1 LFIAS
6 AISSDRLITRL
17 NLTAIGN
24 KIDDSHKFNNAA
36 QRDGSFH
43 FQGSGFFL
51 KSWLPGF
58 ARVRMRIFPP
68 FLKALWAAALFA
80 GATAFAQ
87 SQAPAPAKPSHAPHT
102 LPLTKFYDT
111 PNPLPIGKPGELIR
125 SEPFGEYD
133 LPYEISAVRI
143 LYHSRSPSGEDVAVS
158 GVVLVPDG
166 APPAG
171 GWPVIAWAHDF
182 IGSAR
187 QCAPSLRRNLK
198 QGPLLSMYVGVG
210 YAVVASDY
218 AGLGTSSSNAALDMR
233 SNALDVIYSIP
244 AARAALPQLGT
255 KWVAAGYS
263 HGGLAAVGVAET
275 GSEVDDPSYLGAIA
289 ISGVAG
295 AQEIFERLA
304 QGPSRRVLVFLAQG
318 IKTVF
323 PEFRVEEMLTDKA
336 IPLYQHISHAC
347 EAGLGPELTA
357 NEMLKSGWENN
368 RYVKEFFTRNTPG
381 RKPVR
386 GPLLLISGEADPEV
400 PSALAET
407 VVARLCKQKD
417 RVLFVQYPGL
427 DASAVLKE
435 SVSEQIS
442 WIQARFAGLPA
453 PSNCPCTGGGT

>member
-1 LFIAS
+1 
-6 AISSDRLITRL
+6 
-17 NLTAIGN
+17 
-24 KIDDSHKFNNAA
+24 
-36 QRDGSFH
+36 
-43 FQGSGFFL
+43 
-51 KSWLPGF
+51 
-58 ARVRMRIFPP
+58 MRIFPP
-68 FLKALWAAALFA
+68 FLNVLWAASLFA

-87 SQAPAPAKPSHAPHT
+87 SQGPAPAKHSHASRT
-102 LPLTKFYDT
+102 FPLTKFYDT

-133 LPYEISAVRI
+133 LPYEVSAVRI
-143 LYHSRSPSGEDVAVS
+143 LYHSRSSNGEDVAVS

-187 QCAPSLRRNLK
+187 QCAPSLLRNLNE
-198 QGPLLSMYVGVG
+198 GPLLSMYVGLG

-218 AGLGTSSSNAALDMR
+218 AGLGTSFPNAALDMR
-233 SNALDVIYSIP
+233 SNALDVIYSVP

-255 KWVAAGYS
+255 KWMAAGYS
-263 HGGLAAVGVAET
+263 QGGLVAVGVAEA
-275 GSEVDDPSYLGAIA
+275 GSGVGDPNYLGAIA
-289 ISGVAG
+289 ISGVAE

-304 QGPSRRVLVFLAQG
+304 QGPANRMLVFLALG

-323 PEFRVEEMLTDKA
+323 PEFQVEEMLTDKA
-336 IPLYQHISHAC
+336 IPPYQHISHAC
-347 EAGLGPELTA
+347 EDSLGPQLAA
-357 NEMLKSGWENN
+357 NEMLKPGWENN
-368 RYVKEFFTRNTPG
+368 QYVKEFFARNSPG
-381 RKPVR
+381 RKPVH

-400 PSALAET
+400 PSALTAT

-417 RVLFVQYPGL
+417 RVLFVEYPGL
-427 DASAVLKE
+427 NASAVIGN

-453 PSNCPCTGGGT
+453 PSNCP

>member
-1 LFIAS
+1 
-6 AISSDRLITRL
+6 
-17 NLTAIGN
+17 
-24 KIDDSHKFNNAA
+24 
-36 QRDGSFH
+36 
-43 FQGSGFFL
+43 
-51 KSWLPGF
+51 
-58 ARVRMRIFPP
+58 MRIFPP
-68 FLKALWAAALFA
+68 FLKALWAAALFV

-87 SQAPAPAKPSHAPHT
+87 SQGPAPAKPPHAPLRT

-111 PNPLPIGKPGELIR
+111 PDPLPAGKPGELIR

-133 LPYEISAVRI
+133 LPYGSSAVRI
-143 LYHSRSPSGEDVAVS
+143 LYHSRSPSGKDVAVS

-187 QCAPSLRRNLK
+187 QCAPSLRRNLNE
-198 QGPLLSMYVGVG
+198 GPLLSMYIGLG

-218 AGLGTSSSNAALDMR
+218 AGLGTNSPNAALDMR
-233 SNALDVIYSIP
+233 SNALDVIYSVS

-263 HGGLAAVGVAET
+263 QGGLAAVGVAEA
-275 GSEVDDPSYLGAIA
+275 GSRVGDPNYLGAIA
-289 ISGVAG
+289 ISGVAE

-304 QGPSRRVLVFLAQG
+304 QGPAHRTLVFLAQG

-347 EAGLGPELTA
+347 EAGLEPELAA
-357 NEMLKSGWENN
+357 NEMLKPGWENN
-368 RYVKEFFTRNTPG
+368 RYVKEFFTRNMPG
-381 RKPVR
+381 RKPVY

-400 PSALAET
+400 PSAITAT
-407 VVARLCKQKD
+407 VVARLCKQKE
-417 RVLFVQYPGL
+417 RVLFVKYPGL

-442 WIQARFAGLPA
+442 WIRARFAGLPA
-453 PSNCPCTGGGT
+453 PSNCP